1 MRRHRGRPLGSL
13 GRLVAL
19 LAAVLLG
26 PPARANGAF
35 PDEFSIHF
43 PRSAPHRIMVGANFG
58 LLVSEDDGAT
68 WRYTCEPWITDGSS
82 AALTSDNVDFYQLT
96 ADDAMLAQSITVT
109 RSADDACTWPVSGG
123 SISGQVV
130 ADLFPDPA
138 DSSFV
143 IAIVSVANGGFLVAS
158 HDGGK
163 TFDAP
168 HLYDTTGLLT
178 GIEISRTRP
187 AVIYATMITASG
199 AGGGTLL
206 RSDDLGATWQS
217 HSIPAPSATEPLIM
231 AIDPLDPDI
240 VYLRVV
246 SALTDSV
253 VITVDAGKSF
263 QTPLNINGQFSSFLR
278 AGDGT
283 LYLGTLAG
291 QLYVR
296 APGATTFTSHA
307 APHFR
312 CLGQRAGTSRIFAC
326 GDMNLDGFSVGYS
339 DNGGDTF
346 QPMMSFTQLLG
357 PLTCAPVQDN
367 CQAHWARIQGVLGIL
382 PTDGGSGGPPDAGA
396 PDAGAPDAGGLPP
409 NTGQQKSGCSTTGID
424 STSLACVIALL
435 LFWRSARSSHPASA
449 MRCRTGTDRKG

>member
-1 MRRHRGRPLGSL
+1 M
-13 GRLVAL
+13 AL
-19 LAAVLLG
+19 LGLVLLA
-26 PPARANGAF
+26 PHARANGAF

-43 PRSAPHRIMVGANFG
+43 PQSAPHRIMVGANFG

-96 ADDAMLAQSITVT
+96 ADGAMLAQSITVT
-109 RSADDACTWPVSGG
+109 RSDDDACTWPVSGG
-123 SISGQVV
+123 SISGKVV
-130 ADLFPDPA
+130 ADLFPDPGDA
-138 DSSFV
+138 SFV
-143 IAIVSVANGGFLVAS
+143 IAIVSIANGGYLVAS

-163 TFDAP
+163 TFDSP

-187 AVIYATMITASG
+187 AVIYATFIAGSG

-206 RSDDLGATWQS
+206 RSDDLGMTWQP
-217 HSIPAPSATEPLIM
+217 HSIPAPAATEPLIM
-231 AIDPLDPDI
+231 GIDPVDPDI

-246 SALTDSV
+246 GALTDSV
-253 VITVDAGKSF
+253 VITIDGGKSF

-278 AGDGT
+278 AGDGS

-291 QLYVR
+291 TLYVR
-296 APGATTFTSHA
+296 APGATSFTNHA

-312 CLGQRAGTSRIFAC
+312 CLGQQPGSSRIFAC

-339 DNGGDTF
+339 DNGGDSF

-357 PLTCAPVQDN
+357 PLACAPVQAN
-367 CQAHWARIQGVLGIL
+367 CQAHWSRIQGVLGIL
-382 PTDGGSGGPPDAGA
+382 PSDGGGGPSDAGA
-396 PDAGAPDAGGLPP
+396 PDAGRTDAGSPPPP
-409 NTGQQKSGCSTTGID
+409 NTGQQKSGCSTTGVD
-424 STSLACVIALL
+424 TASLAGVIAVLL
-435 LFWRSARSSHPASA
+435 LLRRKKRSRNRVSN
-449 MRCRTGTDRKG
+449 